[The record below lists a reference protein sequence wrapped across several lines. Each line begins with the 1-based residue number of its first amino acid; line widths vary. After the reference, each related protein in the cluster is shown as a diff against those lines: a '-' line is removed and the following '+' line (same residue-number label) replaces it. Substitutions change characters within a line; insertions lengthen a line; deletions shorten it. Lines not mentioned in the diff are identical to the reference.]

1 MILDKQTR
9 KAIQEDNNKKSLRQ
23 DTKQHCLKILQGIG
37 KFDENTAHRAIWE
50 LVQNARDL
58 ANEIGGKKQVSVK
71 IVLTEDELSFSH
83 NGKHFNFDCL
93 SSLIKQ
99 VSSEEKEDPDAAGQ
113 FGTGF
118 MTTHKFSRKLY
129 INGSYEVAPDTYVSL
144 DGFLI
149 DRSADELSSMR
160 DSMTQQ
166 LLNVNNLMEKDTS
179 STKEE
184 WTEFVY
190 LTDTED
196 RKDAAQQGVKS
207 AMELMPYVMTFNERI
222 VECSIQDKDGSV
234 TVFKKE
240 QQNDVEGLH
249 VMRIW
254 KNKVPIDCFY
264 LQSDDKKDIIIL
276 PLQKA
281 LEAKKLGPIP
291 RLFIFFPLL
300 GTEANSINYVF
311 HSERFFPTETRDLIV
326 LPDGN
331 AEHQYKIDKDME
343 VLKEMSSMLFDYL
356 KVHANQIKNS
366 IYLAPIGFDMV
377 LRKEKTMEF
386 FKSRHKAWVEVFKNL
401 PLIELDDDSV
411 SIEQT
416 DKVKVLDH
424 NIVEFLKQD
433 ENEKYLDV
441 VYEYASMVSA
451 LPKKEQILE
460 WSDIVYQ
467 WNPDEAKWY
476 VTIEAIVEQI
486 KSMGDGEALLRFLEY
501 LKASGQSH
509 YFKTKAIIPNREG
522 TLCSFS
528 GLRNGKDI
536 PEKLYNVCKP
546 LVPEFTSKLIDER
559 FVGLDEF
566 ASFTRDD
573 LKSALSKY
581 VEEQEQLEEPLKDH
595 LPDVLRFCM
604 TFPTSN
610 PENNDRYKAI
620 SVISEKYQDVPFE
633 VNYVQHLGDVDKE
646 QLMYKVV
653 FDALVKYEFQ
663 QIAYEA
669 KQNENWY
676 KEEPNSNYLFN
687 LLNSL
692 SNIER
697 PTLYQSKIMPDYAI
711 FPNQNGMLCEP
722 SSLFVLE
729 NDPNHHHGKADIED
743 LCSFCIDVTGEDKR
757 DHWADERFA
766 GFQPFQK
773 EGAKSIANAID
784 EKLKSQ
790 NYSPNTFMKILDH
803 LDQEEEIWCYWFS
816 NINDNKANIFL
827 NRIQGQQKAH
837 VYTIM
842 KTEEGKLE
850 KLANLAASDEEKLK
864 KLADLAANEKM
875 DRIIEEGL
883 KAVALLDF
891 QGKHDCFIREL
902 GQYVETLLLDQLK
915 GQINDKELSVE
926 VSDQQGGQDY
936 IVRLEGEEVYYVE
949 VKSRWTTSDV
959 VEMSPLQFKNS
970 VDHKER
976 YSLCFVDMTWKNTN
990 DVGEREYDDIET
1002 CLNHTKV
1009 LHDIGKRNEWCIESV
1024 QQTKER
1030 PHIGGSYSL
1039 TVPQEL
1045 FKQENTPTFDDLI
1058 KRIKGVLEQKI
1069 STKDVK

>member
-1 MILDKQTR
+1 MILDEQTI
-9 KAIQEDNNKKSLRQ
+9 KTIQDNNDKKSLRQ

-58 ANEIGGKKQVSVK
+58 ANDIAGKKQVSIR
-71 IVLTEDELSFSH
+71 IVLAEDQLSFAH

-129 INGSYEVAPDTYVSL
+129 INGSYEVAPNIYVSL
-144 DGFLI
+144 DRFLI
-149 DRSADELSSMR
+149 DRSADELSLMR
-160 DSMTQQ
+160 DAMTQQ
-166 LLNVNNLMEKDTS
+166 LLNVNKLMEKDTS
-179 STKEE
+179 STKEK
-184 WTEFVY
+184 WTTFVY

-196 RKDAAQQGVKS
+196 RKKAAQQGVKA
-207 AMELMPYVMTFNERI
+207 AMDLMPYVMTFNERI
-222 VECSIQDKDGSV
+222 VECSIQDKDGNV
-234 TVFKKE
+234 TMFKKE
-240 QQNDVEGLH
+240 QKQDEEGLH

-254 KNKVPIDCFY
+254 KNEVPIDCFY

-281 LEAKKLGPIP
+281 LEAKKMDLVP

-300 GTEANSINYVF
+300 GTEANSINYIF
-311 HSERFFPTETRDLIV
+311 HSERFFPTESRDLIV

-331 AEHQYKIDKDME
+331 AEHQYKIDKDVE
-343 VLKEMSSMLFDYL
+343 VLEEMSCMLFDYL

-386 FKSRHKAWVEVFKNL
+386 FRSRHKAWVEVFKNL
-401 PLIELDDDSV
+401 PLIELDEGHV

-433 ENEKYLDV
+433 ENWKYLDV
-441 VYEYASMVSA
+441 VYEYASMVSS

-467 WNPDEAKWY
+467 WNPDETKWY

-486 KSMGDGEALLRFLEY
+486 KSMGDRETLLRFLEY

-522 TLCSFS
+522 DLCSYS
-528 GLRNGKDI
+528 GLRDGKDI
-536 PEKLYNVCKP
+536 PKELYNVCKP
-546 LVPEFTSKLIDER
+546 LVPEFTSKLIDED
-559 FVGLDEF
+559 FVKLDEF
-566 ASFTRDD
+566 APFTRDD
-573 LKSALSKY
+573 LKTALSKY
-581 VEEQEQLEEPLKDH
+581 VEELEQKEIPLKDQ
-595 LPDVLRFCM
+595 LSDVLRFCM

-620 SVISEKYQDVPFE
+620 SVICEKYQDVPFA
-633 VNYVQHLGDVDKE
+633 VNYVPHLGDVDKE

-653 FDALVKYEFQ
+653 FDALVKYEFR
-663 QIAYEA
+663 QIASEA
-669 KQNENWY
+669 NQNENWY
-676 KEEPNSNYLFN
+676 KEEQNSNYLFN
-687 LLNSL
+687 LINSL

-711 FPNQNGMLCEP
+711 FPNQNGKLCES
-722 SSLFVLE
+722 SSLSVLE
-729 NDPNHHHGKADIED
+729 NDLDHPHDISDISD
-743 LCSFCIDVTGEDKR
+743 LCSFYIDVVGEDKR
-757 DHWADERFA
+757 DHWVEERFA
-766 GFQPFQK
+766 GFQPFRT
-773 EGAKSIANAID
+773 ESARFIANEID
-784 EKLKSQ
+784 ERLKEQ
-790 NYSPNTFMKILDH
+790 EYRPNTFMQILDH
-803 LDQEEEIWCYWFS
+803 LDKQEVIWCYWFS
-816 NINDNKANIFL
+816 SINDNKANIFL

-842 KTEEGKLE
+842 KTEESKLE
-850 KLANLAASDEEKLK
+850 KLANLAANDEEKLK
-864 KLADLAANEKM
+864 KLAELAANEKM
-875 DRIIEEGL
+875 DKIIEEGL

-891 QGKHDCFIREL
+891 QDKHDCFIHEL
-902 GQYVETLLLDQLK
+902 GQYVEDLLLEQLK
-915 GQINDKELSVE
+915 EQINDNDLKVE

-936 IVRLEGEEVYYVE
+936 IVRLGGEEIYYVE
-949 VKSRWTTSDV
+949 VKSRWATSDV

-970 VDHKER
+970 VNHQEN
-976 YSLCFVDMTWKNTN
+976 YSLCFVDMTWKNTDN
-990 DVGEREYDDIET
+990 VGEREYDDIKT

-1045 FKQENTPTFDDLI
+1045 FKSENTPTFDDLI
-1058 KRIKGVLEQKI
+1058 KRIKGIIEQKI
-1069 STKDVK
+1069 KMKDVK